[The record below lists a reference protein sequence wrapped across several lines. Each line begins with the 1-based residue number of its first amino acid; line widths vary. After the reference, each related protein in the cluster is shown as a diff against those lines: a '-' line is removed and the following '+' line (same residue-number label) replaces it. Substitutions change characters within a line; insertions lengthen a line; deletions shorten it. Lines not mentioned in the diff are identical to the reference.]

1 MIIINWLKSI
11 LQPLFDFFDELVEA
25 MLDASNKYLYF
36 RLPKS
41 KITSLD
47 DYRRLGLS
55 VIVYIM
61 FFILASTIFKPLL
74 IFAFG
79 GSVILVVLFNKYQQ
93 QLEKLEHKK

>member
-25 MLDASNKYLYF
+25 MLDASSKYLYF

-47 DYRRLGLS
+47 DYRRLGLTVVAYCAFCLVMS
-55 VIVYIM
+55 FV
-61 FFILASTIFKPLL
+61 LAIFKVFLL
-74 IFAFG
+74 G
-79 GSVILVVLFNKYQQ
+79 GCVILLFLLNKYQQ
-93 QLEKLEHKK
+93 KLTKLEHKK